1 MRFMV
6 HIRHKVT
13 KFFRRPEQMGVSQNG
28 GAVSRLWAGLFPIKR
43 RISYP
48 AAYVFIF
55 FSWKIRRHATFV
67 IFVAWNIW
75 GYNQGEDTS
84 HLCTR
89 KIDRF
94 FSPPGASSLLKK
106 VKVRIVRGGLT
117 YRCFLLSEK
126 FKERSPNPG
135 VFVDV
140 FFLLGGFSWWWSV
153 VFLVLGFCS

>member
-1 MRFMV
+1 MV

-48 AAYVFIF
+48 AAYVFNF

-106 VKVRIVRGGLT
+106 VKVRIVRGGVDLPVFFT
-117 YRCFLLSEK
+117 VGEVQRKIPKPRGFCWCF
-126 FKERSPNPG
+126 
-135 VFVDV
+135 